1 MFHIIW
7 TAPIAIL
14 ITLVVLLVNLTYS
27 ALAGFGLLILS
38 VPLLTWAVKVLAK
51 RRTKMNKIT
60 DQRVSLTQE
69 ILQGVRFVKYCG
81 WEGSFLDRLGEIR
94 GREIR
99 AVQFL
104 LGLRNA
110 IMAVSM
116 VFDPCSARYYQ
127 SLTLL

>member
-7 TAPIAIL
+7 TGPVAIV
-14 ITLVVLLVNLTYS
+14 ITLVVLLINLTYS
-27 ALAGFGLLILS
+27 ALAGFGLLIIS
-38 VPLLTWAVKVLAK
+38 VPLLTWAVKVLASK
-51 RRTKMNKIT
+51 RTKMNKIT

-69 ILQGVRFVKYCG
+69 ILQGVRFVKYFG
-81 WEGSFLDRLGEIR
+81 WESSFLERLGEIR

-116 VFDPCSARYYQ
+116 VNTPTYHELILFADHA
-127 SLTLL
+127 

>member
-7 TAPIAIL
+7 TGPVAVVICL
-14 ITLVVLLVNLTYS
+14 IVLLINLTYS
-27 ALAGFGLLILS
+27 ALAGFGLLIIS
-38 VPLLTWAVKVLAK
+38 VPLLTWAVKVLARK
-51 RRTKMNKIT
+51 RTRMNKIT

-69 ILQGVRFVKYCG
+69 ILQGVRFVKYFG
-81 WEGSFLDRLGEIR
+81 WESSFLERLGEIR

-116 VFDPCSARYYQ
+116 VILP
-127 SLTLL
+127 